1 MIHRD
6 AVASPRL
13 RHRRPGSYS
22 RILPLHSRL
31 EYVLKS
37 GHVSHATLCM
47 NWRRYRL
54 NILEEVNT
62 LHKCYQHMIAAN
74 FPLVGETVKP
84 RAASAP
90 GYGRENQWMPIKV
103 ALACIR
109 LNPDGLEMT
118 SHRHPSYLKSCPVI
132 RSICPQTHL

>member
-1 MIHRD
+1 MTHRD

-37 GHVSHATLCM
+37 GHVSHATLGM
-47 NWRRYRL
+47 NWSRYRL

-74 FPLVGETVKP
+74 FPLAGEIVKP

-90 GYGRENQWMPIKV
+90 GYEREKSMDAHKS
-103 ALACIR
+103 
-109 LNPDGLEMT
+109 GLSMRQVE
-118 SHRHPSYLKSCPVI
+118 S
-132 RSICPQTHL
+132 